1 MKIFISYKQSWVS
14 DIELKDK
21 LSQLR
26 VFLEKLGHENYIFY
40 FDNDLIEKTPQ
51 DIIRIA
57 KNEIEKADVV
67 IAFVN
72 YSWKSEWML
81 LELWIAHGLNKK
93 IMFLLNQELDDEYYL
108 TYWISNN
115 TVLFN
120 NFTDIESI
128 LKNELPHK

>member
-67 IAFVN
+67 IAFMN